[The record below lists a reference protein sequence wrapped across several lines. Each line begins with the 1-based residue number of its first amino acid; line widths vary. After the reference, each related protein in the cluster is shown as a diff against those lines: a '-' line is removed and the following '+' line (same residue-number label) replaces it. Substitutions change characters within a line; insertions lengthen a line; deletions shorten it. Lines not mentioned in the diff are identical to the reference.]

1 MNREEILNL
10 PDEEI
15 NRLIA
20 TKWMGWKPT
29 DNPNIVIMDDRDWIC
44 LVPSLGGSWMPST
57 NLSDAMEALEKH
69 SRFSINRHA
78 EDWYIEIYLSVE
90 DAQPPHPSKYIQAR
104 SVSKSLPKAI
114 CQCILLYLNEKGEL

>member
-10 PDEEI
+10 SDEEI

-57 NLSDAMEALEKH
+57 NLSDAMEALEKVRVDKKV
-69 SRFSINRHA
+69 SRCI
-78 EDWYIEIYLSVE
+78 IEITKE
-90 DAQPPHPSKYIQAR
+90 DYFVTIISPDYFPNDRVIGKD
-104 SVSKSLPKAI
+104 KTLPKAI
-114 CQCILLYLNEKGEL
+114 CQCILLYYPQVE